1 MARSSS
7 FFTLR
12 SGSTKSLTFQKFRGT
27 QITKDR
33 VTSVANPQSTS
44 QMLQRYKIPMV
55 AAARSALKG
64 LVDHSFEGTEYGW
77 QSLQKFS
84 SLNLQK
90 NALNV
95 VGYVPKGAMDPGEA
109 DFIVS
114 RGSLSALTQAPT
126 TQSIST
132 QGVADGPGMF
142 LFNGWNGDSPVIVC
156 AGATPTENECLQ
168 AFNAALLGTD
178 LTRQLSFL
186 LEVSSSSYSW
196 VNGSTSHTAPR
207 HRFRLYR
214 YDNVNTLSDLKAYI
228 DVTPAAATATAA
240 TLDCAIVI
248 GDYIRIETKLTNV
261 LADGKAN
268 LSLKKAN
275 YQLTGSTNSYDFLCG
290 VIEDIDIPTETWRTG
305 VIIKSEKRDTTWAR
319 SSNRMRFINPFNV
332 PTSAIDQTYLKSE
345 STSDKFLNNGQETTY
360 IEGNSGSATSTSTAE
375 DDSTDGGEKPQG

>member
-33 VTSVANPQSTS
+33 VTSVANPQSNS

-95 VGYVPKGAMDPGEA
+95 IGYVPKGAMDPGEA

-114 RGSLSALTQAPT
+114 RGSLGNLDMTSQSEST
-126 TQSIST
+126 TGKAI
-132 QGVADGPGMF
+132 DGGYGLF
-142 LFNGWNGDSPVIVC
+142 LFNGWNGNTPTIVC
-156 AGATPTENECLQ
+156 AGATPTESEALQ

-186 LEVSSSSYSW
+186 LQVSTSTYSW
-196 VNGSTSHTAPR
+196 INGSTQHTAPR
-207 HRFRLYR
+207 HNFMLYR
-214 YDNVNTLSDLKAYI
+214 YDNVNSLSDLKAIVSY
-228 DVTPAAATATAA
+228 VPEAATTTAK
-240 TLDCAIVI
+240 TIQFDLSFNDVLVI
-248 GDYIRIETKLTNV
+248 ECNISQV
-261 LADGKAN
+261 LVDGKAN
-268 LSLKKAN
+268 IHVDGDAYSVTGRNGSLAFIA
-275 YQLTGSTNSYDFLCG
+275 GISSTYGNQ
-290 VIEDIDIPTETWRTG
+290 DIRWCWGT
-305 VIIKSEKRDTTWAR
+305 IIKSEKRDTTWAR
-319 SSNRMRFINPFNV
+319 SSNRLQPINPFNV
-332 PTSAIDQTYLKSE
+332 PTTAIDQTYLKSE